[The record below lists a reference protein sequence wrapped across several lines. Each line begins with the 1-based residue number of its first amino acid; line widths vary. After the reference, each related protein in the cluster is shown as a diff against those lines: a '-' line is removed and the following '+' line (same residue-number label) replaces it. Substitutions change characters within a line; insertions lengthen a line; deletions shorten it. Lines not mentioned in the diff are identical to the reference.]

1 MDFEQHRR
9 AIGNDASH
17 TRGQAVL
24 GAGPGVFGALRFQ
37 TVPPRAEAKGRG
49 LSPVDSPVFTEA
61 LTSRTAGVE
70 GLVLELPN
78 GPHSPWLNLVR
89 SAAQGVE
96 KKERGGDEGSARP

>member
-9 AIGNDASH
+9 ALGNDVSH

-24 GAGPGVFGALRFQ
+24 GAGRGYFGALRFQ
-37 TVPPRAEAKGRG
+37 TVPPLAEAKGRG

-61 LTSRTAGVE
+61 LTSKTAGVE

-89 SAAQGVE
+89 SAAHGVE
-96 KKERGGDEGSARP
+96 KGEQGGDEGSAGP